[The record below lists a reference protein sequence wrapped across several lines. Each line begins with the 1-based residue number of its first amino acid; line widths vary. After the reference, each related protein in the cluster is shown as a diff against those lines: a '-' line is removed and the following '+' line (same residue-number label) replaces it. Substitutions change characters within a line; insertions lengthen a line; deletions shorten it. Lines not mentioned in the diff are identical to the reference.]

1 MVARPVPATEHSA
14 DGDLP
19 QWLRPLVAAARA
31 VRPEDLTRFLA
42 PPDGGRDSAVLML
55 LGETDGEPDL
65 LLTERASGMRAHS
78 GQPAFPG
85 GTQDPEDADA
95 AACALREAQ
104 EEVGVN
110 PSGVRIVAQ
119 LPQLWVPPTGFAVTP
134 ILGWWHTPNAVA
146 PAEAEVAAAHR
157 VPIDALAD
165 PANRVRVAHPSGFV
179 GPGFEVADM
188 IVWGFTG
195 GLVAS
200 LLRLGGWERPW
211 EPARVVQVQL

>member
-1 MVARPVPATEHSA
+1 MDLSLVPA
-14 DGDLP
+14 
-19 QWLRPLVAAARA
+19 WLRPLAQAARS

-42 PPDGGRDSAVLML
+42 PPEGGRDSAVLML
-55 LGETDGEPDL
+55 LGETGGEPDL

-104 EEVGVN
+104 EEVGVD
-110 PSGVRIVAQ
+110 PAGVRIVAQ

-134 ILGWWHTPNAVA
+134 VLGWWRTPNEVA

-157 VPIDALAD
+157 VPIKALAD

-211 EPARVVQVQL
+211 EPARVVQVKL

>member
-1 MVARPVPATEHSA
+1 MRCPCRCRPAAPWKENRATRVKEMGLRPVLDALISE
-14 DGDLP
+14 
-19 QWLRPLVAAARA
+19 WI
-31 VRPEDLTRFLA
+31 
-42 PPDGGRDSAVLML
+42 L
-55 LGETDGEPDL
+55 LK
-65 LLTERASGMRAHS
+65 
-78 GQPAFPG
+78 PAFPG
-85 GTQDPEDADA
+85 GTQDPEDVDA

-157 VPIDALAD
+157 VPIEELAD

>member
-1 MVARPVPATEHSA
+1 MPTTDYPADS
-14 DGDLP
+14 DLP
-19 QWLRPLVAAARA
+19 EWLRPLVAAARA

>member
-1 MVARPVPATEHSA
+1 MARPVPAPEYSA

-157 VPIDALAD
+157 VPIEELAD